1 MARPTQSPQP
11 TAAAILVLRSFLS
24 LSAAGAAEVLEGGD
38 AMTIIEL
45 LGQVHDRE
53 SFLKFAY
60 AFAEDRRR
68 VESIEAA
75 DPEGYQW
82 GGAEGWNN
90 NCISLFI
97 EGGLSHFEP
106 VSDRPDIENPT
117 WKDLAEFL
125 WCGKC
130 IE

>member
-1 MARPTQSPQP
+1 
-11 TAAAILVLRSFLS
+11 LVW
-24 LSAAGAAEVLEGGD
+24 GGD

-60 AFAEDRRR
+60 GFAEDRRR
-68 VESIEAA
+68 VESIENA
-75 DPEGYQW
+75 DPEGYRW

-97 EGGLSHFEP
+97 EGGLSHFEQDSP
-106 VSDRPDIENPT
+106 AIENPT

-125 WCGKC
+125 WCGKF